1 MRYKYSKDVVFVK
14 ETNYYFPLNKEFIE
28 ALFFFN

>member
-1 MRYKYSKDVVFVK
+1 MRYKYSKDVFVK
-14 ETNYYFPLNKEFIE
+14 EINYYFPLNKEFIE